1 MAKAIRK
8 YRSLLLIIG
17 LLSIIVGLIIF
28 TTVFTNYQEGK
39 NFIKEAS
46 QVEGYVFNVT
56 SLGKDKYSFE
66 YKYRV
71 NNKDYKKFV
80 SSMKFVNG
88 LKNDDK
94 ITVYYNKE
102 KVSDNMI
109 RKPSIKVIYIGIA
122 FLVTFIA
129 IGAINIIKYFKK

>member
-1 MAKAIRK
+1 MAQAIKK
-8 YRSLLLIIG
+8 YRSLLLIVG
-17 LLSIIVGLIIF
+17 LISIICGLIIF
-28 TTVFTNYQEGK
+28 TIIFTNYQEGS
-39 NFIKEAS
+39 NFIKESS

-71 NNKDYKKFV
+71 DNKEYKKFI
-80 SSMKFVNG
+80 SSMKLVNG

-102 KVSDNMI
+102 KVNENMI
-109 RKPSIKVIYIGIA
+109 KKPSINAIYIAVA
-122 FLVTFIA
+122 FLVVFVA
-129 IGAINIIKYFKK
+129 IGTINIIKYFKK